1 MADTFLPHN
10 SPQWKSFYIFTNMNT
25 IREHALIKAFTLIT
39 CVVFLNMSFFLAEV
53 SMLKY
58 NEKELIEIAKL
69 ILNTG
74 FEEERDG
81 AASGADSI
89 GKVDLAAH
97 HQQLGHR
104 LFSLTSIET
113 NRILVDHYRHANHS
127 LTFFPPPDLL

>member
-1 MADTFLPHN
+1 M
-10 SPQWKSFYIFTNMNT
+10 KT
-25 IREHALIKAFTLIT
+25 IREHALTKAFTLIT

-58 NEKELIEIAKL
+58 SKKELIEIAKL

-81 AASGADSI
+81 ATPGADSM

-97 HQQLGHR
+97 HQQLSNQ
-104 LFSLTSIET
+104 LFSLISIET

-127 LTFFPPPDLL
+127 LTFFPPPDLV